1 MSPVEQK
8 EKMTCLQTA
17 QIAEDAWIA
26 KYRAA
31 LEAPPVQ
38 SPRMTFREGLRNAFH
53 LFDSRLHAMLAYAK
67 QALQHGLFRQPARRA
82 VQPPQ
87 AASRRNRIDRRSH
100 QKNRKTPLK
109 AA

>member
-1 MSPVEQK
+1 VEQK
-8 EKMTCLQTA
+8 EKMTGSQTA

-38 SPRMTFREGLRNAFH
+38 SPRLTFREGLRNAFNR
-53 LFDSRLHAMLAYAK
+53 FDSRLHTMLAYSK
-67 QALQHGLFRQPARRA
+67 QALQHGLFRRAALHA
-82 VQPPQ
+82 VQQPH
-87 AASRRNRIDRRSH
+87 ASGRSRRMNLRPQKKDR
-100 QKNRKTPLK
+100 KPPLR